1 MSRPILELKNV
12 QTVVNKGTSNETTIL
27 KGINLKINPGDFIT
41 IVGTN
46 GAGKSTL
53 FNVIGGNLKADTG
66 QILHDGHD
74 ITKTTEEQR
83 TSFLARVFQD
93 PKLGTAPR
101 MTVAENM
108 LLATKRGEHRFLVP
122 RKLKSNMARFTKL
135 AATMNNGLE
144 NRMTTATGALSGGQ
158 RQALSFLMATLK
170 RPDILLLDEHTAAL
184 DPHTSLNLLHATNER
199 ITQDH
204 LTALMITHHLE
215 DALTYGNRLIVL
227 KDGQI
232 KADFKG
238 TEKQQ
243 LTAEKLYTYFED

>member
-1 MSRPILELKNV
+1 MNKPILELRNV
-12 QTVVNKGTSNETTIL
+12 QTLVNKGTANQTMIL

-53 FNVIGGNLKADTG
+53 FNVIGGNLLADAG
-66 QILHDGHD
+66 QIFHNGHD

-83 TSFLARVFQD
+83 TTFLSRVFQD
-93 PKLGTAPR
+93 PKLGTAAR

-108 LLATKRGEHRFLVP
+108 LLATKRGERRHLIP
-122 RKLKSNMARFTKL
+122 RRLKQNMARFTTL

-144 NRMTTATGALSGGQ
+144 NRMNTATGALSGGQ

-170 RPDILLLDEHTAAL
+170 RPDIILLDEHTAAL

-199 ITQDH
+199 ITKDH

-227 KDGQI
+227 GDGQI
-232 KADFKG
+232 KADFNQA
-238 TEKQQ
+238 EKKK
-243 LTAEKLYTYFED
+243 LTVEKLYQYFEI

>member
-1 MSRPILELKNV
+1 MNKPILELKDV
-12 QTVVNKGTSNETTIL
+12 KTIVNKGTSNETTIL
-27 KGINLKINPGDFIT
+27 KGINLKINEGDFIT

-53 FNVIGGNLKADTG
+53 FNVIGGNLRADFG
-66 QILHDGHD
+66 EIVHNGHD

-83 TSFLARVFQD
+83 TTFLARVFQD
-93 PKLGTAPR
+93 SKLGTAPR
-101 MTVAENM
+101 MTVAENL
-108 LLATKRGEHRFLVP
+108 LLATKRGERRHLTL
-122 RKLKSNMARFTKL
+122 RKLKENMARFTKL

-144 NRMTTATGALSGGQ
+144 NRMATATGALSGGQ

-184 DPHTSLNLLHATNER
+184 DPHTSQNLLHATNER

-215 DALTYGNRLIVL
+215 DAIKYGNRLIVL

-232 KADFKG
+232 KADYQGADKAR
-238 TEKQQ
+238 
-243 LTAEKLYTYFED
+243 LTAKDLYEYFES

>member
-1 MSRPILELKNV
+1 MSKPILELKNV
-12 QTVVNKGTSNETTIL
+12 KTVVNKGTANETTIL
-27 KGINLKINPGDFIT
+27 KGINLKINEGDFIT

-46 GAGKSTL
+46 GAGKTTL
-53 FNVIGGNLKADTG
+53 FNVIGGNPHADSG
-66 QILHDGHD
+66 QILHNGKD
-74 ITKTTEEQR
+74 ITRSTEEQR

-108 LLATKRGEHRFLVP
+108 LLATKRGEKRHLIL
-122 RKLKSNMARFTKL
+122 RKLKQNMERFTKL

-184 DPHTSLNLLHATNER
+184 DPHTSLNLLHATDER
-199 ITQDH
+199 INQDH

-227 KDGQI
+227 KNGQI

-238 TEKQQ
+238 EAKQQ
-243 LTAEKLYTYFED
+243 LTTDKLYTYFED

>member
-1 MSRPILELKNV
+1 MSKPILELKDV
-12 QTVVNKGTSNETTIL
+12 KTVVNKGTTNETTIL
-27 KGINLKINPGDFIT
+27 KGINLKINEGDFIT

-53 FNVIGGNLKADTG
+53 FNVIGGNLHADSG
-66 QILHDGHD
+66 QILHNGKD
-74 ITKTTEEQR
+74 ITRSTEEQR

-108 LLATKRGEHRFLVP
+108 LLATKRGEKRHLVL
-122 RKLKSNMARFTKL
+122 RKLKQNMDRFTKL

-184 DPHTSLNLLHATNER
+184 DPHTSLNLLHATNDR
-199 ITQDH
+199 INQDH

-227 KDGQI
+227 KDGQV

-238 TEKQQ
+238 EEKQQ
-243 LTAEKLYTYFED
+243 LTTDKLYEYFEN

>member
-1 MSRPILELKNV
+1 MSKPILELKGV
-12 QTVVNKGTSNETTIL
+12 QTLVNKGTNNETMIL
-27 KGINLKINPGDFIT
+27 KGINLTVNPGDFIT

-53 FNVIGGNLKADTG
+53 FNVIGGNLHADAG
-66 QILHDGHD
+66 QIFHNGHE
-74 ITKTTEEQR
+74 ITKSTEEER
-83 TSFLARVFQD
+83 TTFLSRVFQD

-108 LLATKRGEHRFLVP
+108 LLATKRGERRHLVF
-122 RKLKSNMARFTKL
+122 RRLKQNMVRFTKL

-144 NRMTTATGALSGGQ
+144 ERMNTATGALSGGQ

-199 ITQDH
+199 IKQDH

-227 KDGQI
+227 NNGQI
-232 KADFKG
+232 KADFSG
-238 TEKQQ
+238 AEKKQ
-243 LTAEKLYTYFED
+243 LTAEKLYQYFED

>member
-1 MSRPILELKNV
+1 MSKPILELKNV
-12 QTVVNKGTSNETTIL
+12 QTLVNKGTANETMIL
-27 KGINLKINPGDFIT
+27 KGINLQINAGDFIT

-53 FNVIGGNLKADTG
+53 FNVIGGNLHADNG
-66 QILHDGHD
+66 QILHNGRD
-74 ITKTTEEQR
+74 ITRTSEEDR

-108 LLATKRGEHRFLVP
+108 LLATKRGEHRRLVL
-122 RKLKSNMARFTKL
+122 RKLKQNMDRFTKL

-199 ITQDH
+199 ITKDH

-232 KADFKG
+232 KADFAG
-238 TEKQQ
+238 EKKQA
-243 LTAEKLYTYFED
+243 LTVDKLYQYFED

>member
-1 MSRPILELKNV
+1 MSKPILELKNV
-12 QTVVNKGTSNETTIL
+12 KTVVNKGTSNETTIL
-27 KGINLKINPGDFIT
+27 KGINLKINEGDFIT

-53 FNVIGGNLKADTG
+53 FNVIGGNLHADSG
-66 QILHDGHD
+66 QILHNGKD
-74 ITKTTEEQR
+74 ITRSTEEQR
-83 TSFLARVFQD
+83 TTFLARVFQD

-101 MTVAENM
+101 MNVAENM
-108 LLATKRGEHRFLVP
+108 LLATKRGEKRHLVL
-122 RKLKSNMARFTKL
+122 RKLKQNMERFTKL

-215 DALTYGNRLIVL
+215 DVLTYGNRLIVL

-232 KADFKG
+232 KADFTG
-238 TEKQQ
+238 EEKQK
-243 LTAEKLYTYFED
+243 LTTEKLYTYFED

>member
-1 MSRPILELKNV
+1 MSKPILELKNV
-12 QTVVNKGTSNETTIL
+12 KTVVNKGTSNETTIL
-27 KGINLKINPGDFIT
+27 KGINLTINEGDFIT

-53 FNVIGGNLKADTG
+53 FNVIGGNLHADEG
-66 QILHDGHD
+66 QILHNGKD
-74 ITKTTEEQR
+74 ITKSSEEERTT
-83 TSFLARVFQD
+83 FLSRVFQD

-108 LLATKRGEHRFLVP
+108 LLATKRGERRHLTL
-122 RKLKSNMARFTKL
+122 RKLKPNMERFTEL

-170 RPDILLLDEHTAAL
+170 RPDIILLDEHTAAL

-199 ITQDH
+199 ITKDH

-227 KDGQI
+227 KNGQI
-232 KADFKG
+232 KADFTGEDK
-238 TEKQQ
+238 KK
-243 LTAEKLYTYFED
+243 LTTKDLYQFFED

>member
-1 MSRPILELKNV
+1 MSKPILELKNV
-12 QTVVNKGTSNETTIL
+12 KTVVNKGTANETTIL
-27 KGINLKINPGDFIT
+27 KGINLKINEGDFIT

-53 FNVIGGNLKADTG
+53 FNVIGGNLHADSG
-66 QILHDGHD
+66 QILHNGKD
-74 ITKTTEEQR
+74 ITRSTEEQR

-108 LLATKRGEHRFLVP
+108 LLATKRGEKRHLVL
-122 RKLKSNMARFTKL
+122 RKLKQNMERFTKL

-184 DPHTSLNLLHATNER
+184 DPHTSLNLLHATDER
-199 ITQDH
+199 INQDH

-238 TEKQQ
+238 EAKQQ
-243 LTAEKLYTYFED
+243 LTTDKLYAYFED